1 MINLNLNTMKTI
13 NLLLIFLFFSTILTA
28 QNETTDNREQLQFG
42 VRAGISYSNVYDE
55 HGDGFV
61 ADGKVG
67 AAAGAVLSIPIGRYL
82 GFQPEAMFVQKGFQ
96 GDANYQGKP
105 YSLTRT
111 TNHIDFPLQL
121 KFNPAKNF
129 SVLGGPQY
137 SFLLSKKD
145 EFDMGNLTVIDED
158 HIKNDKIQNNTF
170 GLIFGLEFNFN
181 KVTLTGKTGWDL
193 EKNNDDGSTTNPRYK
208 NQWLMFTL
216 GLNL

>member
-1 MINLNLNTMKTI
+1 MKTI